1 MQIFIDMDLQ
11 ADIPFSFSIELV
23 GGMALSP
30 QPVQLIEG
38 LAATPSWHGADVKAT
53 STLCYDAYSGI
64 YLTLLLMP
72 LEKTPLS
79 GITTWASIHWHW
91 QEKATFRA

>member
-1 MQIFIDMDLQ
+1 MDLQ

-64 YLTLLLMP
+64 YLTFDALREDTSIWHNHLSLHP
-72 LEKTPLS
+72 LALARNSHFQSLT
-79 GITTWASIHWHW
+79 A
-91 QEKATFRA
+91 